1 MTKITSITGIDKT
14 YEWQEIFLCSP
25 MSRGKTEKGKDETYK
40 KNQAKLFNGHCEQG
54 QGHRDCDWDQTHSH
68 IIFITIIFIWLHYQY
83 M

>member
-40 KNQAKLFNGHCEQG
+40 KKTSKTFQWPL
-54 QGHRDCDWDQTHSH
+54 
-68 IIFITIIFIWLHYQY
+68 
-83 M
+83 